1 MDQGQQLKEEIRRLR
16 EISNENQKKVN
27 GGVFVSEKQNET
39 VKESEKQEEREPKKH
54 GILQGILFLA
64 MAAVLLGQASE
75 NETVTQV
82 MNQIGKTIEQIGE
95 KVEEKQWFSF
105 GSKEEESEAQSETEE
120 QKQTQTQQ

>member
-1 MDQGQQLKEEIRRLR
+1 M
-16 EISNENQKKVN
+16 
-27 GGVFVSEKQNET
+27 
-39 VKESEKQEEREPKKH
+39 KESEKQEEREPKKH

-120 QKQTQTQQ
+120 QTQTQTQQ